1 MDQRVIDELK
11 ASLGREQVLDS
22 QEDRLVYAY
31 DTIWTEVLPDVVVL
45 PLNTQQVSAALKI
58 ANQARVPVVPRGAS
72 SGMSGGSVPVAGGIC
87 LSLTR
92 MNRILEINPDDTL
105 AVVQPGVVNMDLQ
118 TAVGAYG
125 LFYPPDPASWHMST
139 IGGNVGENAGGP
151 RCLKYGVTK
160 DYVLGLEV
168 VLADGQV
175 MRTGGRTI
183 KNVAGYDLTALF
195 VGSEGTLGV
204 VTEITLKLLPKPA
217 AIGTVMGVFN
227 EIEQACQAVNLVIT
241 SGVLPLTTEIMD
253 GDCIE
258 AVQRQKDYGLP
269 TDVDAILLIDVEGW
283 PDAVAREADIVA
295 EACRKAGAREVR
307 RAQDANESDLLWAGR
322 RAVSAALSA
331 LGDKLGEDIAVPR
344 SLIPTMAQRIR
355 QISRQY
361 ALRIP
366 IFGHIGDG
374 NLHPALICDR
384 SDPAV
389 MQRVRQAAAE
399 ILEAA
404 VSLGGTLSGEHGI
417 GLAKREFMRRSLDPV
432 AYQQMLSL
440 KRVFDPNHILNPGKI
455 FPETEWS
462 STR

>member
-1 MDQRVIDELK
+1 MDRHVIDELK
-11 ASLGREQVLDS
+11 ATLGHEQVLDS
-22 QEDRLVYAY
+22 AEDRLVYAY

-45 PLNTQQVSAALKI
+45 PLDTQQVSATLRI

-87 LSLTR
+87 LSMTR
-92 MNRILEINPDDTL
+92 MNQILEINPDDTL
-105 AVVQPGVVNMDLQ
+105 AVVQPGVINMDLQ
-118 TAVGAYG
+118 TAAAAYG

-204 VTEITLKLLPKPA
+204 VTEITVKLLPKPA
-217 AIGTVMGVFN
+217 ATATVMGVFDQ
-227 EIEQACQAVNLVIT
+227 IEQACQAVSLVIT

-269 TDVDAILLIDVEGW
+269 TNVDAILLIDVEGW
-283 PDAVAREADIVA
+283 PDAVAREVKVVAD
-295 EACRKAGAREVR
+295 ACHRAGVREVR
-307 RAQDANESDLLWAGR
+307 RARDASESDELWAGR

-344 SLIPTMAQRIR
+344 SLIPAMARRIR
-355 QISRQY
+355 QIAKEY
-361 ALRIP
+361 ELRIP

-384 SDPAV
+384 SDASV
-389 MQRVRQAAAE
+389 MQRVRRAAAE

-404 VSLGGTLSGEHGI
+404 VSLSGTLSGEHGI
-417 GLAKREFMRRSLDPV
+417 GLAKREFMRQALDP
-432 AYQQMLSL
+432 AACQHMLAL
-440 KRVFDPNHILNPGKI
+440 KRAFDPNNILNPGKI
-455 FPETEWS
+455 FPETEWNS
-462 STR
+462 SR